1 MIIIY
6 LNDEEEKKMNRGR
19 CKKKEEIE
27 NE

>member
-19 CKKKEEIE
+19 CKKKEIE